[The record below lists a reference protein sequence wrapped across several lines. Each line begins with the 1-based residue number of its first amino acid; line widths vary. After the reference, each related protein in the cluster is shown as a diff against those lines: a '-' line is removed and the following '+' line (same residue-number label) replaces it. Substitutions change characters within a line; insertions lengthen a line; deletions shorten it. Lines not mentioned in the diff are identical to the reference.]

1 MADQWCLGEI
11 SGTWIQQ
18 VRPFEDS
25 RGHFIETYRTS
36 STPFCN
42 VRFKQDSASFSTS
55 RVLRGLHAQ
64 EKQWQLA
71 TLIAGEVLYFILDLN
86 PESATYRKVARVSLH
101 TKSTNQILGR
111 PGIAHGFYVLSDW
124 AVIHYKSSVFHGA
137 TKEYGINVSDYISD
151 FGLSDF
157 KQSLKD
163 QSAPSLET
171 LETQVEFQRF
181 QKSLDK

>member
-1 MADQWCLGEI
+1 MADKWCLGEI
-11 SGTWIQQ
+11 SGTWTQQ
-18 VRPFEDS
+18 LRVFEDT
-25 RGHFIETYRTS
+25 RGHFIETYRAIKM
-36 STPFCN
+36 PFCN

-71 TLIAGEVLYFILDLN
+71 TLIAGEVLYFSLDLN
-86 PESATYRKVARVSLH
+86 RKSATYRKVAKVPLS

-124 AVIHYKSSVFHGA
+124 AVIHYKSSVFHGV
-137 TKEYGINVSDYISD
+137 TKEYDINMSNYISD
-151 FGLSDF
+151 FGITEF
-157 KQSLKD
+157 IQSRKD

-171 LETQVEFQRF
+171 LETQLNFQKFQR
-181 QKSLDK
+181 SLDK